1 LALVGEGFMQPFKS
15 LAEGFLV
22 ATGLVWLLNVAAL
35 VRGGDA
41 YLGLMYLLILLI
53 PAVSLTYLKL
63 KTPNRTFEDTQKWRS
78 LLFTFQGVA
87 LAFWLYDIATTFY
100 AINVTGLAVELNP
113 LGWPWGIFGAMAF
126 YAPTVCFAY
135 FLLFKQKE
143 KLAFF
148 AAVPLTLL
156 TLAMGSMNLLAGAQN
171 FQVFVDTAFLNAG
184 MRLGVIS
191 LLLTLNLAMLLML
204 KRMLTKPMGAT
215 V

>member
-1 LALVGEGFMQPFKS
+1 MQSLKS

-22 ATGLVWLLNVAAL
+22 ATGLIWLLNIAEL
-35 VRGGDA
+35 LRGGDA

-63 KTPNRTFEDTQKWRS
+63 KTQNRGFEGGQKWRG
-78 LLFTFQGVA
+78 LLFSIQGVA

-126 YAPTVCFAY
+126 YAPTLGFAY

-143 KLAFF
+143 KVAFF

-156 TLAMGSMNLLAGAQN
+156 TLAMGGMNLLAGAQN
-171 FQVFVDTAFLNAG
+171 FQVFVDTAILNSS
-184 MRLGVIS
+184 MRFNVVT
-191 LLLTLNLAMLLML
+191 LLLTLNLAVPLAL
-204 KRMLTKPMGAT
+204 KRTLPKPLGT
-215 V
+215 PSQR